1 MAALRQTA
9 ESLTADTQHF
19 AAWYLLIS
27 HGAIKLV
34 LVARGPARS
43 VVGLPGLH
51 RRDDRIILYQDYR
64 LSFEISLALIAIT
77 VLDLVVLARACH
89 EYGVVR
95 RERKRSLD
103 ANQ

>member
-1 MAALRQTA
+1 M
-9 ESLTADTQHF
+9 
-19 AAWYLLIS
+19 
-27 HGAIKLV
+27 
-34 LVARGPARS
+34 
-43 VVGLPGLH
+43 GLPGLH
-51 RRDDRIILYQDYR
+51 RRDDPIILYQDYR

-77 VLDLVVLARACH
+77 VLDLVVLALACH